1 MAQGQWVTV
10 PGNLTQ
16 SGKPERR
23 YQMKSGQYR
32 TTEPRSAEWYDEMYV
47 KPTSNA
53 VGGIRDFLGG
63 LAIVKGAMNPDPTPK
78 PQQKG
83 PTSFA
88 DALVGTP
95 FVLNGVLGFKN
106 QDGNFQAR
114 GDMEGPVD
122 GLTIDESSLPSQEN
136 PLGPE
141 QPRSTGLSDDA
152 DVRQSALDAMRQQYA
167 PSTGIYD
174 TDAGKAM
181 LAMAQQNQLSG
192 EGNLADYYGAQQKVG
207 AGLSDE
213 IIGAMG
219 YEGPMAEW
227 AKANPAL
234 AMREY
239 NKKFA
244 NSYEGSGPGDEAI
257 QQAMDQGQFFP
268 SQGSP
273 NPLGTTGQPREA
285 NTQATSAMQ
294 NTMSQKASE
303 TGLQGKSMLM
313 ALLNKMEADNMKRMG
328 AQR

>member
-1 MAQGQWVTV
+1 
-10 PGNLTQ
+10 
-16 SGKPERR
+16 
-23 YQMKSGQYR
+23 
-32 TTEPRSAEWYDEMYV
+32 
-47 KPTSNA
+47 
-53 VGGIRDFLGG
+53 
-63 LAIVKGAMNPDPTPK
+63 
-78 PQQKG
+78 
-83 PTSFA
+83 
-88 DALVGTP
+88 
-95 FVLNGVLGFKN
+95 
-106 QDGNFQAR
+106 
-114 GDMEGPVD
+114 
-122 GLTIDESSLPSQEN
+122 
-136 PLGPE
+136 
-141 QPRSTGLSDDA
+141 
-152 DVRQSALDAMRQQYA
+152 MRQQYA

-313 ALLNKMEADNMKRMG
+313 ALLNNMEADNMKRMG

>member
-23 YQMKSGQYR
+23 YQMNSGQYR
-32 TTEPRSAEWYDEMYV
+32 TTEPKSPEWYDEMYV
-47 KPTSNA
+47 KPASNA
-53 VGGIRDFLGG
+53 VGGVRDFLGG
-63 LAIVKGAMNPDPTPK
+63 LPIVKGAMNADPTPK

-106 QDGNFQAR
+106 QDGKFQAR

-136 PLGPE
+136 PPA
-141 QPRSTGLSDDA
+141 PPSNILSDDVDA
-152 DVRQSALDAMRQQYA
+152 RQSALEAMRQQYA
-167 PSTGIYD
+167 PSTGIYG

-181 LAMAQQNQLSG
+181 LATAQQNQFSG
-192 EGNLADYYGAQQKVG
+192 DGNLADYYSTQQKVG
-207 AGLSDE
+207 AGLTDE

-219 YEGPMAEW
+219 YDGAMAEW

-244 NSYEGSGPGDEAI
+244 NSYEGTGPSNEAI

-268 SQGSP
+268 SEGSP
-273 NPLGTTGQPREA
+273 NPLGETGQPREINTAQTAQQQPVAAQAGAKLAGRGMDLFKKYMNRIA
-285 NTQATSAMQ
+285 N
-294 NTMSQKASE
+294 
-303 TGLQGKSMLM
+303 
-313 ALLNKMEADNMKRMG
+313 
-328 AQR
+328 